1 MALAVDFFCF
11 FSWRPSVKVQGR
23 VILCSNDH
31 FRKWASKCEVLSSPE
46 MAMIDRLAGFHFQVT
61 FNCDYSCPLLIWVV
75 CAEVC
80 FALIW
85 NGTVY
90 ILKWFRPASKGS
102 DHFEYFVVIWQ
113 TDKQTNRP
121 KDIVV
126 LVKYLMVYETMRYWS
141 RIGQN
146 CTPLDYPRGR
156 QHFRMTW

>member
-46 MAMIDRLAGFHFQVT
+46 MALIDRLAGFHFQVT

-75 CAEVC
+75 CAEVF

-90 ILKWFRPASKGS
+90 ILKLFRPASKGS

-113 TDKQTNRP
+113 TDKQTKRYCGSSEISHDIWNHEILVPDWSELYPSGLP
-121 KDIVV
+121 KR
-126 LVKYLMVYETMRYWS
+126 KTTY
-141 RIGQN
+141 
-146 CTPLDYPRGR
+146 
-156 QHFRMTW
+156 